1 MPKVEYSRLQDSDVE
16 LSSKYQRTFIA
27 RYYGRALVERW
38 HTQPMLPWI
47 IAEIQ
52 RLGSPKSETVFLTIT
67 ECSIKAV
74 NVKFGRLVFEHKLGS
89 VTKFNQLADSP
100 RCFAYLTKEGSD
112 VSLCHAFQASDEL
125 AVFQLFTVLKEAIQ
139 ESSIGIKAKEDS
151 PFDAVQSKQCQ
162 QYEVLYVGK
171 IKVSQKRGPQRFVDD
186 AIQQLLNA
194 RSSPVAENSSI
205 LKKLDSKLSDEV
217 ISTEKKPNSQD
228 WAFNVTCDVVQ
239 HPLLIQDTD
248 NGNPQKPSCRQRLLS
263 DNQSQHSLAPPS
275 QASLITHS
283 QSLDTSS
290 RDALVHDIQTLA
302 FTSEQFSSV
311 IEDGSLHRQTS
322 LPPMNAKTFLEC
334 SLGFPLMQEESSN
347 SLSDDQNHDNRTM
360 LFLVSPCDIRLISTD
375 KKELLFQ
382 KDFSSI
388 SHCSQGEEYP
398 DHFGLICRETT
409 ITGMDMYVGYIF
421 QCQSAKIVNEIMKT
435 LKQSFHCAIVTTHEK
450 RISSKI
456 FNFCDT
462 CPMYWFHKLCSDTE
476 GEIPEQVQSIVMMHI
491 AALAE
496 KEQKELMSKY
506 QDIIVRS
513 LAEQNIVFMTLLR
526 ALCEQKQMKHTH
538 TVTKEHKEKRA
549 LSPLSNL
556 TSMAKKTFPN
566 TFDTVFKDA
575 PLTKAH
581 SLPIGARSEY
591 KFVGDKKGS
600 IKDQQKAAKVAKTA
614 SISAKIQPPIDESSV
629 EKKDLMRQV
638 TPPKEGTLITTLTTD
653 RKRKESASLRNATE
667 RSLSDTAAVLWDLHQ
682 GEHQVPSQNKESMTT
697 SDVKINELPRTPLKA
712 SPLRNI
718 FLRVGSKKGN
728 FPLKEIKEQHGSKG
742 SWRKM
747 LFNRVQRPF
756 AKDIIFGEIAEE
768 KRIEPPKHSS
778 SHLKALWKKAIME
791 QIILI
796 RLEREQK
803 KLKMKQDKI
812 LEKHTKLDYD
822 VICPSPNDSIQ
833 KWDAILN
840 SNPDYDALES
850 TVKYGVPRQKRGEI
864 WLFLANK
871 YCVANKS
878 PPVDNTPYVELL
890 RKLTPYQHAI
900 LIDIGRTYPGHPYFK
915 QVLGPGQLSLFSLL
929 KAYSVVDEEV
939 GYCQGLSFL
948 GGILLLHVSVVSV
961 N

>member
-1 MPKVEYSRLQDSDVE
+1 M
-16 LSSKYQRTFIA
+16 
-27 RYYGRALVERW
+27 
-38 HTQPMLPWI
+38 
-47 IAEIQ
+47 
-52 RLGSPKSETVFLTIT
+52 
-67 ECSIKAV
+67 
-74 NVKFGRLVFEHKLGS
+74 
-89 VTKFNQLADSP
+89 
-100 RCFAYLTKEGSD
+100 
-112 VSLCHAFQASDEL
+112 
-125 AVFQLFTVLKEAIQ
+125 
-139 ESSIGIKAKEDS
+139 
-151 PFDAVQSKQCQ
+151 
-162 QYEVLYVGK
+162 
-171 IKVSQKRGPQRFVDD
+171 
-186 AIQQLLNA
+186 
-194 RSSPVAENSSI
+194 
-205 LKKLDSKLSDEV
+205 
-217 ISTEKKPNSQD
+217 
-228 WAFNVTCDVVQ
+228 
-239 HPLLIQDTD
+239 
-248 NGNPQKPSCRQRLLS
+248 
-263 DNQSQHSLAPPS
+263 
-275 QASLITHS
+275 
-283 QSLDTSS
+283 
-290 RDALVHDIQTLA
+290 
-302 FTSEQFSSV
+302 
-311 IEDGSLHRQTS
+311 
-322 LPPMNAKTFLEC
+322 
-334 SLGFPLMQEESSN
+334 
-347 SLSDDQNHDNRTM
+347 
-360 LFLVSPCDIRLISTD
+360 
-375 KKELLFQ
+375 
-382 KDFSSI
+382 
-388 SHCSQGEEYP
+388 
-398 DHFGLICRETT
+398 
-409 ITGMDMYVGYIF
+409 
-421 QCQSAKIVNEIMKT
+421 
-435 LKQSFHCAIVTTHEK
+435 
-450 RISSKI
+450 
-456 FNFCDT
+456 
-462 CPMYWFHKLCSDTE
+462 
-476 GEIPEQVQSIVMMHI
+476 
-491 AALAE
+491 
-496 KEQKELMSKY
+496 
-506 QDIIVRS
+506 
-513 LAEQNIVFMTLLR
+513 
-526 ALCEQKQMKHTH
+526 
-538 TVTKEHKEKRA
+538 
-549 LSPLSNL
+549 
-556 TSMAKKTFPN
+556 
-566 TFDTVFKDA
+566 DA

-600 IKDQQKAAKVAKTA
+600 IKDQQKAAKVAKAA

-653 RKRKESASLRNATE
+653 KKRKESASLRNATE

-682 GEHQVPSQNKESMTT
+682 GEHRVPSQNKENMTT

-803 KLKMKQDKI
+803 KLKNRAPQDINKEEFQREHVHLQAFVAATDPGCKKQLIKSVSLCLLKYIIESKLEDGFPNIAIMLRIFLTSAFRNASLKQDKI

-900 LIDIGRTYPGHPYFK
+900 LIDIVVRTRYLQVHSLVTYSLDKSDHLCPEAVTDLFTFRYTTLPPVSRWIGRTYPGHPYFK

-948 GGILLLHVSVVSV
+948 GGILLLHLDEEKSFHAMKHIMFTLGLRNQYKSDMGALQVQMYQLARIIQNTVPEVHELFDKYEVSPMLYAAPWFLTFFASHFPIGFVARLLGK
-961 N
+961 

>member
-1 MPKVEYSRLQDSDVE
+1 
-16 LSSKYQRTFIA
+16 
-27 RYYGRALVERW
+27 
-38 HTQPMLPWI
+38 
-47 IAEIQ
+47 
-52 RLGSPKSETVFLTIT
+52 
-67 ECSIKAV
+67 
-74 NVKFGRLVFEHKLGS
+74 
-89 VTKFNQLADSP
+89 
-100 RCFAYLTKEGSD
+100 
-112 VSLCHAFQASDEL
+112 
-125 AVFQLFTVLKEAIQ
+125 
-139 ESSIGIKAKEDS
+139 
-151 PFDAVQSKQCQ
+151 
-162 QYEVLYVGK
+162 
-171 IKVSQKRGPQRFVDD
+171 
-186 AIQQLLNA
+186 
-194 RSSPVAENSSI
+194 
-205 LKKLDSKLSDEV
+205 
-217 ISTEKKPNSQD
+217 
-228 WAFNVTCDVVQ
+228 
-239 HPLLIQDTD
+239 
-248 NGNPQKPSCRQRLLS
+248 
-263 DNQSQHSLAPPS
+263 
-275 QASLITHS
+275 
-283 QSLDTSS
+283 
-290 RDALVHDIQTLA
+290 
-302 FTSEQFSSV
+302 
-311 IEDGSLHRQTS
+311 
-322 LPPMNAKTFLEC
+322 
-334 SLGFPLMQEESSN
+334 
-347 SLSDDQNHDNRTM
+347 
-360 LFLVSPCDIRLISTD
+360 
-375 KKELLFQ
+375 
-382 KDFSSI
+382 
-388 SHCSQGEEYP
+388 
-398 DHFGLICRETT
+398 
-409 ITGMDMYVGYIF
+409 MDMYVGYIF

-435 LKQSFHCAIVTTHEK
+435 LKQSFHCAIVTSHEK
-450 RISSKI
+450 RMSSKI

-476 GEIPEQVQSIVMMHI
+476 GETAEQVQSVVMMHI

-538 TVTKEHKEKRA
+538 SVSKDHKEKRA
-549 LSPLSNL
+549 MSPLSNL
-556 TSMAKKTFPN
+556 TSMAKKTFPS

-581 SLPIGARSEY
+581 SLPIGTRSNL
-591 KFVGDKKGS
+591 KFGSDKKS
-600 IKDQQKAAKVAKTA
+600 SQAVKDQHKAAKVSKTLT
-614 SISAKIQPPIDESSV
+614 KIQSVDEGKVSQ
-629 EKKDLMRQV
+629 KDLMRHV
-638 TPPKEGTLITTLTTD
+638 TPPPPKEAPPLIDLQSTTEQ
-653 RKRKESASLRNATE
+653 KKKESVSLRNTTE

-682 GEHQVPSQNKESMTT
+682 GEHQGPSQSKESMTT

-768 KRIEPPKHSS
+768 KRMEPPKHSS

-822 VICPSPNDSIQ
+822 VICLSPNDSIK
-833 KWDAILN
+833 KWEIILN
-840 SNPDYDALES
+840 ADSNYASLES
-850 TVKYGVPRQKRGEI
+850 TVKHGVPRQKRGEVWI
-864 WLFLANK
+864 YLANK
-871 YCVANKS
+871 YCSINKC
-878 PPVDNTPYVELL
+878 PPIDNTPYVELL

-948 GGILLLHVSVVSV
+948 GGILLLHLDEEKAFFAMKHIMFTLGLRNQYKSDMAALQVQMYQLARIVQTTVPEVHELFEKFEISPMLYAAPWFLTIFASHFPIGFVARLLDMMFLQGISVLFKVSALLLKVHQNQILKCNSFESIVSFLKATLPSSGHVGMEKVLDQVLSIDIEKSLLTYQIEYMVLKEEMSELNTDTESTSSKKKNLESENKDLQKQNMELAEQLQVALNTVSRLEASVTSYQSTIRKLESHVRTLQDERDAMHHSV
-961 N
+961 NVLRKRLDSIDLSGTPSEHELLTQPDLAKSVKK